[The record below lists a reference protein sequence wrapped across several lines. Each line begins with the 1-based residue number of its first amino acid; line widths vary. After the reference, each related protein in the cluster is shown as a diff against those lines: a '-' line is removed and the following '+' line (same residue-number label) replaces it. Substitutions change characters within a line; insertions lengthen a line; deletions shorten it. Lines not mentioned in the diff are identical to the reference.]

1 MRVCYEWKWMNIKN
15 KRINKQW
22 YFGKKKDIQYK
33 NGIFKYNNNKN
44 LEMGKAYVMYLDIV
58 LECF

>member
-1 MRVCYEWKWMNIKN
+1 MNIKN
-15 KRINKQW
+15 KRRNKQW
-22 YFGKKKDIQYK
+22 YFGKKKDIQYR
-33 NGIFKYNNNKN
+33 NGIFKYNNNKK